1 MKPLISII
9 IPVYNVA
16 PFIKS
21 CLHSVLNQTYKNIE
35 IIIIIKNIYEKII
48 FFDFLSELSE
58 YLMLTAEKSSNVGIV
73 ISIVGIVES
82 ITSIPFAP

>member
-35 IIIIIKNIYEKII
+35 IIII
-48 FFDFLSELSE
+48 DDGS
-58 YLMLTAEKSSNVGIV
+58 TDGSNVLCRELAAKV
-73 ISIVGIVES
+73 
-82 ITSIPFAP
+82 

>member
-1 MKPLISII
+1 MVKYPSD
-9 IPVYNVA
+9 NDA
-16 PFIKS
+16 T
-21 CLHSVLNQTYKNIE
+21 QNIE
-35 IIIIIKNIYEKII
+35 IIIIKKNIYEKII

>member
-1 MKPLISII
+1 MVKYPSD
-9 IPVYNVA
+9 NDA
-16 PFIKS
+16 T
-21 CLHSVLNQTYKNIE
+21 QNIE
-35 IIIIIKNIYEKII
+35 IIIIIKNIYGKII
-48 FFDFLSELSE
+48 YFDFLSELSE

>member
-1 MKPLISII
+1 MVKYPSD
-9 IPVYNVA
+9 NDA
-16 PFIKS
+16 R
-21 CLHSVLNQTYKNIE
+21 QNIE